1 MARVFEAMQKYGRAG
16 EKSDEQLSSFLEFYN
31 FDNDSSQSETP
42 SGEILSPT
50 GAAGRRE
57 QFNPAVGFA
66 ASADLQVGQALDV
79 FADYSDDKT
88 DWGKPE
94 TFWSAPD
101 QLSGMR
107 QTAPTNH
114 EAQQSELPAESSA
127 EAAFTQA
134 EEAPLSDLL
143 AATATE
149 VSTDQVLETEVTV
162 AAVAEEEDPL
172 SEITGAWDV
181 KATESAAPET
191 AVESPSPEPTSE
203 AEEIIAAAEMIRSA
217 APAPAASSSPLV
229 NTLPETV
236 RDEFRRLRSS
246 LLLAAESQQL
256 QVLMVCGVESGD
268 GATFVARNLSL
279 LLAEFDK
286 INVGRFELGGLKD
299 NSNDPLPDSPESYQL
314 ALRKTELPN
323 LREISTPQGGVSLSE
338 LLRLCDTRTMIE
350 RLKERFDFVLIDAP
364 AVTANPDTALLASQV
379 DGVILIAQQDE
390 TRCQALAG
398 ARAALQNARANVLGV
413 VLNRRKK

>member
-50 GAAGRRE
+50 GAAGLRE

-134 EEAPLSDLL
+134 EESPLSDLL
-143 AATATE
+143 TAME
-149 VSTDQVLETEVTV
+149 VSTEQAPDTNVTM
-162 AAVAEEEDPL
+162 AAVVEEEDPL
-172 SEITGAWDV
+172 SEITGAWNEQANPAV
-181 KATESAAPET
+181 AET
-191 AVESPSPEPTSE
+191 LVESPSPEPTNE
-203 AEEIIAAAEMIRSA
+203 AEETIAAAEMIRSA
-217 APAPAASSSPLV
+217 MMAPEASSSPLV